1 MLQGKI
7 AWENNVDRTWQN
19 VAEHD
24 KMLQNMTKYCL
35 NSAKLNEGPLPWRLL
50 ESLAMVEIPQGTLP
64 SPPQEE
70 NGRNQGQQWQATPLC
85 DQRRNKQPEYSWIS
99 WTKWHTMTYH
109 DIPWHTMTYH
119 DLCLIKSCQINI
131 FKDLQS
137 YPMMS
142 HVKITSSNRNTQFD
156 GPFTSLL

>member
-1 MLQGKI
+1 MLLGKI
-7 AWENNVDRTWQN
+7 ACENVDMWT
-19 VAEHD
+19 EHD

-85 DQRRNKQPEYSWIS
+85 DQRRNKQPEYS
-99 WTKWHTMTYH
+99 
-109 DIPWHTMTYH
+109 
-119 DLCLIKSCQINI
+119 
-131 FKDLQS
+131 
-137 YPMMS
+137 
-142 HVKITSSNRNTQFD
+142 
-156 GPFTSLL
+156 